1 MNKYKILNVIGD
13 GTYGTVYKGINIETN
28 EYVAIKQLKDKITSW
43 NECITQNEVR
53 ILRNLSHDNIVKLH
67 EIIRD
72 QNSSVS
78 LIFEYCDKNLYEFIK
93 EYQRRNEI
101 IPESK
106 IRSIIYQI
114 INGLKYLHLKGY
126 FHRDLKPENIL
137 IKDESVKIADFGT
150 CKEIPNYK
158 DNILTDYVCTRWYRA
173 PECILKS
180 KNYNQSID
188 IWAVGCI
195 LCELYLLK
203 PIFPGESEFDQINK
217 IIQILGTPNF
227 NEWPEGYKLSQ
238 KLGITFPREPKKNLN
253 RIIRNANNDAIK
265 LIEDIFQFDEGAR
278 PNAGRLL
285 NYSYF
290 QEMRPSSSLN
300 YPSRYS
306 LNLNDYDSNLNNIGN
321 LYNNNN
327 NNNNDYNISTNNNYY
342 DENKKNSNYYNNTY
356 YNDNNYS
363 NNYFNR
369 NQNRNNNGSY
379 GSSNNL
385 YYLNGFRNN
394 NTNNILNN
402 NSKRNLQNIAAN
414 NILFNRGFNNNSN
427 TNSNNYYKDFKVPSF
442 YNRANSLINYDSS
455 NIYGALN
462 NKPLKIYGTN
472 YDYGFV

>member
-1 MNKYKILNVIGD
+1 MNKYKILNVLGD

-238 KLGITFPREPKKNLN
+238 KLGITFP
-253 RIIRNANNDAIK
+253 
-265 LIEDIFQFDEGAR
+265 
-278 PNAGRLL
+278 
-285 NYSYF
+285 
-290 QEMRPSSSLN
+290 
-300 YPSRYS
+300 
-306 LNLNDYDSNLNNIGN
+306 
-321 LYNNNN
+321 
-327 NNNNDYNISTNNNYY
+327 
-342 DENKKNSNYYNNTY
+342 
-356 YNDNNYS
+356 
-363 NNYFNR
+363 
-369 NQNRNNNGSY
+369 
-379 GSSNNL
+379 
-385 YYLNGFRNN
+385 
-394 NTNNILNN
+394 
-402 NSKRNLQNIAAN
+402 
-414 NILFNRGFNNNSN
+414 
-427 TNSNNYYKDFKVPSF
+427 
-442 YNRANSLINYDSS
+442 
-455 NIYGALN
+455 
-462 NKPLKIYGTN
+462 
-472 YDYGFV
+472 

>member
-53 ILRNLSHDNIVKLH
+53 ILRNLSHENIVKLH

-137 IKDESVKIADFGT
+137 LKDESVKIADFGT

-238 KLGITFPREPKKNLN
+238 KLGINFPREPKKNLN
-253 RIIRNANNDAIK
+253 RIIRNANDDAIK
-265 LIEDIFQFDEGAR
+265 LIEDIFQFEESSR

-306 LNLNDYDSNLNNIGN
+306 LNLNDYDSNLNKFNIYGN
-321 LYNNNN
+321 EYNNNGN
-327 NNNNDYNISTNNNYY
+327 NTNYY

-369 NQNRNNNGSY
+369 NQNRNTNNNNGSY

-394 NTNNILNN
+394 INNINN
-402 NSKRNLQNIAAN
+402 NNNSNSKRNLQNIAAN
-414 NILFNRGFNNNSN
+414 NILFNRGFHNSN
-427 TNSNNYYKDFKVPSF
+427 STTNNYYKDFKIPSF
-442 YNRANSLINYDSS
+442 YNRANSIINYDSS

-462 NKPLKIYGTN
+462 NKPLKIYGNN